1 MMKKMIKTAS
11 AALLAAAMLLS
22 LAACA
27 GGGKGEVTTAP
38 DTLPETTAIPAGYFD
53 GPAEPVVILTGSDAP
68 YKLVRPDITSDE
80 VIALLQKITRT
91 FTAETGNKY
100 LSIGTD
106 WVKADED
113 PSSYAEIL
121 LGYTSRQETADV
133 MSRIGVSD
141 YAIVTVGPKIV
152 IAAHTPETLALA
164 VDRFCTDLSFEEIG
178 GEKCAVWKKDVYHAG
193 ENSEPLLI
201 PDTATLSEYRIVYPA
216 GSSTLKTAAET
227 LAKAIK
233 KYLKAELEVTTDSK
247 PRAGREIVIGKAARD
262 IVKKNTAYLRS
273 VDTLIEADPA
283 TGDLLI
289 AAGSD
294 QFATYAVDEFISKF
308 INGYYSPV
316 LLVPASFSEKKS
328 AYKTDDKAEL
338 AEGADIRIMSFN
350 LLCELWDDKVP
361 IEEIG
366 RHDSV
371 MAILSYYAPDVVG
384 LQEMSDKWYT
394 ALDKKFGSW
403 YAFTDRKNEKGQ
415 TNFSTLA
422 YNTEKVKLIEHGT
435 KIFSQG
441 NNTKLRL
448 ATWGLF
454 ERIADGRRFVV
465 MTTHWDLG
473 RNPQYQE
480 VHSKEMAEIA
490 VSLKNRFNL
499 PVITTG
505 DYNAN
510 ESTVYIKNFLSKTGF
525 HEAKYT
531 ADEIKLACKTYH
543 TFGVSVSTA
552 PADSIDHIFGS
563 PDAKFLFY
571 TVVVSQLAI
580 NSSDHCPIY
589 ADVKLGG

>member
-1 MMKKMIKTAS
+1 MKKMIKTAS

-27 GGGKGEVTTAP
+27 GGGKGDVTTAS
-38 DTLPETTAIPAGYFD
+38 DTLPETVAIPAGFFD
-53 GPAEPVVILTGSDAP
+53 GPAEPVILCGKSEVR
-68 YKLVRPDITSDE
+68 YKIIRPENTTDE
-80 VIALLQKITRT
+80 VIDLMRRVSA
-91 FTAETGNKY
+91 AVGDGTGNTS
-100 LSIGTD
+100 LRVFDD
-106 WVKADED
+106 WIKPGED
-113 PSSYAEIL
+113 PSEYNEIL
-121 LGYTSRQETADV
+121 LGYTSRQETAEV
-133 MSRIGVSD
+133 MALIGIDD
-141 YAIVTVGPKIV
+141 YAVVTVGSKLV
-152 IAAHTPETLALA
+152 IAAHTPERLTDA
-164 VDRFCTDLSFEEIG
+164 VDRFCSDLVFEEIG
-178 GEKCAVWKKDVYHAG
+178 GETCAVWKKDVYFAG
-193 ENSEPLLI
+193 EGSEPMLV
-201 PDTATLSEYRIVYPA
+201 PDSGTLAGYRIVYPA

-227 LAKAIK
+227 LAKAVK
-233 KYLKAELEVTTDSK
+233 RHLKAELEVITDSK
-247 PRAGREIVIGKAARD
+247 PRAGHEIVIGKAARD
-262 IVKKNTAYLRS
+262 IVKKNTSSLGGA
-273 VDTLIEADPA
+273 DTLIAADPG

-294 QFATYAVDEFISKF
+294 QFATYAVDEFISRF

-435 KIFSQG
+435 QIFSQG

-480 VHSKEMAEIA
+480 IHSNEMAEIA

-543 TFGVSVSTA
+543 TIGVSVSTA

-580 NSSDHCPIY
+580 DSSDHCPIY